1 MIILV
6 DIGHGITSQYKLN
19 DPGACGNNLIEADLN
34 KIISNGVIDRLQNKY
49 ICEIIVLPRG
59 QLSDRTNYANK
70 INADYL
76 ISFHCNSATN
86 INASGWE
93 SHIYTNPS
101 SESIEY
107 QKIIHNEVMNYLK
120 NYNII
125 DRGMKKS
132 NFHILRES
140 NIPAILLENLFVSNV
155 NDAKLLKDNK
165 FLDGLSN
172 SICYGLVLALGLKQK
187 DNKEVKELENI
198 IQNNN
203 INILNTKNS
212 TGIVI
217 DDNKVNIENYIINDH
232 IYVPLKDIC
241 NTFQKEYKWDGE
253 SRIINIK

>member
-6 DIGHGITSQYKLN
+6 DIGHGITPQYKLN
-19 DPGACGNNLIEADLN
+19 DPGACGNNLIEANLN
-34 KIISNGVIDRLQNKY
+34 EIISNGVIKRLQNKY

-59 QLSDRTNYANK
+59 KLSDRTNYANK

-86 INASGWE
+86 INAGGWE

-101 SESIEY
+101 SKSIEY
-107 QKIIHNEVMNYLK
+107 QKVIHNEVMSYLK
-120 NYNII
+120 NYNVI

-172 SICYGLVLALGLKQK
+172 SIANSLVKAFNLQLKEVEK
-187 DNKEVKELENI
+187 LNNKEIDE
-198 IQNNN
+198 N
-203 INILNTKNS
+203 INILQTKNKAN
-212 TGIVI
+212 V
-217 DDNKVNIENYIINDH
+217 KVNDKDVWVENYNIDGH
-232 IYVPLKDIC
+232 IYMQVKDLC
-241 NTFQKEYKWDGE
+241 NMFGKTCTWDDKTKTI
-253 SRIINIK
+253 SIK

>member
-6 DIGHGITSQYKLN
+6 DIGHGITPQYKLN
-19 DPGACGNNLIEADLN
+19 DPGACGNNLIEANLN
-34 KIISNGVIDRLQNKY
+34 EIISNEVIDRLQNKY

-59 QLSDRTNYANK
+59 QLSDRTKYANK

-101 SESIEY
+101 SKSIEY
-107 QKIIHNEVMNYLK
+107 QKVIHNEVMSYLK
-120 NYNII
+120 NYNVI

-140 NIPAILLENLFVSNV
+140 NMPAILLENLFVSSS

-165 FLDGLSN
+165 FLDRLSV
-172 SICYGLVLALGLKQK
+172 SIVNGLVKCFNLQLKV
-187 DNKEVKELENI
+187 E
-198 IQNNN
+198 NN
-203 INILNTKNS
+203 INNKEELIDMAIEKWMKDAGINSLNSLVKN
-212 TGIVI
+212 G
-217 DDNKVNIENYIINDH
+217 IINDGN
-232 IYVPLKDIC
+232 LWSNKMDEKTD
-241 NTFQKEYKWDGE
+241 NWLLFTMMARLLEK
-253 SRIINIK
+253 INNK